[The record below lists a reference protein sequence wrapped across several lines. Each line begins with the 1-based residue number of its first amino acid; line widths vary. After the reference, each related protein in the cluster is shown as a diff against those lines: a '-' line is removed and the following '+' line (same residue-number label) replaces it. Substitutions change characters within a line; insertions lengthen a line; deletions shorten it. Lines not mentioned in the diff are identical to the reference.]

1 MEECRNE
8 DSDEVNQDYGSER
21 KRSNKKDSG
30 QDPNF
35 PDIEEFDGNLYKG
48 VGIKRMKGYKCNL
61 PKNKLNEQREK
72 FWMTR
77 NEDENLRI
85 IQQIMNLR

>member
-8 DSDEVNQDYGSER
+8 DAVELNQAEGSER
-21 KRSNKKDSG
+21 KKPNKQDHG

-48 VGIKRMKGYKCNL
+48 VGIKRMKGYKCNY
-61 PKNKLNEQREK
+61 Q
-72 FWMTR
+72 
-77 NEDENLRI
+77 
-85 IQQIMNLR
+85 

>member
-8 DSDEVNQDYGSER
+8 DAIELNQAEGSER
-21 KRSNKKDSG
+21 KKSNKKDEG
-30 QDPNF
+30 PAQNF
-35 PDIEEFDGNLYKG
+35 PDIEEFDGNLYKS
-48 VGIKRMKGYKCNL
+48 VGIKRMKGYKCYL
-61 PKNKLNEQREK
+61 PINQLNEWSEK

>member
-8 DSDEVNQDYGSER
+8 DAVELNQAEGSER
-21 KRSNKKDSG
+21 KKSNKKDEG
-30 QDPNF
+30 PDPNF

-61 PKNKLNEQREK
+61 PINKLNE
-72 FWMTR
+72 
-77 NEDENLRI
+77 
-85 IQQIMNLR
+85 